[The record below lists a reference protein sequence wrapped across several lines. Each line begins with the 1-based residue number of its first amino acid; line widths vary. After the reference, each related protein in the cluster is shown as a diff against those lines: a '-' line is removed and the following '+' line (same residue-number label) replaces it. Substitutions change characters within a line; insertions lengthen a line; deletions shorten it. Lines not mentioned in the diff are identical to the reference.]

1 MERIQCNNV
10 VAEKSYDA
18 NALIGESIDS
28 SCQGI
33 NRLFVLAYE
42 VGANRVTVNS
52 NKRYFLSRIEIKIYS
67 IKIDVRNFYD
77 KPFNNQEINDLI
89 KQYDELRKVS
99 TGQSDDY
106 TTGCLLDCAYFK
118 KNTD

>member
-1 MERIQCNNV
+1 MESIQCNNV
-10 VAEKSYDA
+10 VAEK
-18 NALIGESIDS
+18 SIDS

-33 NRLFVLAYE
+33 NRLFTLACE

-52 NKRYFLSRIEIKIYS
+52 HEKYFLSRTEIKIYS

>member
-1 MERIQCNNV
+1 MESIQCNNV
-10 VAEKSYDA
+10 VAEK
-18 NALIGESIDS
+18 SIDS

-33 NRLFVLAYE
+33 NRLFTLACE

-52 NKRYFLSRIEIKIYS
+52 HKRYFLSRTYIKIYS

-99 TGQSDDY
+99 TGQGEDY

-118 KNTD
+118 KKIQINCS